1 MKFGLSLS
9 QFRSPGIRLMQ
20 RWRLAT
26 KITVLIA
33 VMIVPLLVLQWL
45 AVRQS
50 LDQREF
56 AQREQAGAL
65 LVRDLAVTMGQIHA
79 WHELSDV
86 AADTA
91 SSSHRQAVGQTLKA
105 AVDALDKQVAATDA
119 FEFAKPWSVQ
129 RDRLR
134 ALGDRQVEPGAAL
147 DAEVADRLA
156 GLHQLINIAA
166 ERSGLLF
173 DPEPLTY
180 FLMDLS
186 SERLPAMMSSLAE
199 VSWAARQ
206 DGPHRAQLP
215 ALADQLQTHVSQAKD
230 RMDAAVRAGGRAP
243 ASWETALAAATTL
256 ARQARELGAAPLLAG
271 EPGLAEGAES
281 TAVDAVTKDSAL
293 LGVGAAREALLLAQQ
308 DVVSRLSLLLVERV
322 RQSQLQFMGSLALS
336 LAGLLVMLYL
346 ARCFYLSFEGAV
358 SAVSRAV
365 RAITAGNLA
374 VHVSVPGE
382 DELAH
387 TGSELE
393 TMAEQ
398 LSSMVSDIRST
409 AVRVGQAGARVA
421 EDGRSLAERTESQAA
436 SLRQSLASVQHLT
449 SAVAANAQAANRLN
463 VLTNGLRER
472 SEESVGLM
480 RDTVGSIHALEER
493 TRRVAEINRVIDD
506 IAFQTNLLALN
517 ASVEAARAG
526 ESGKGFAVVASEVR
540 QLAQR
545 CAEAASEIR
554 SLIEQTTE
562 QVDEVTSRVEG
573 VSSTLSGMVQ
583 GVGEV
588 STQLSVIADAS
599 DQQSRGLDE
608 VALAVASLDVITH
621 QNAEA
626 VSRSTEASAGLVEQ
640 AQALQT
646 SVASIRLRQGSA
658 DEAQALVKRAIERL
672 HGAGWQQAARE
683 FNAPRNSYV
692 DRDLYIFVLDRA
704 GRYHVHSAKPDLVG
718 QTVYQTQVLD
728 PGAFMARAVEQVTQ
742 GPGWVDYIAQHPVS
756 GEPMPKASYMVPIDD
771 DVFIGCGVYRTV
783 DVVDDGRADKATRPV
798 PRVVSKPVAA

>member
-365 RAITAGNLA
+365 RDPMRQAIHFVMA
-374 VHVSVPGE
+374 VEKASARGRPSTRTLVTSSAKCRPCRLSRKARTSSGVHPVTS
-382 DELAH
+382 A
-387 TGSELE
+387 
-393 TMAEQ
+393 MA
-398 LSSMVSDIRST
+398 VI
-409 AVRVGQAGARVA
+409 AR
-421 EDGRSLAERTESQAA
+421 GQAA
-436 SLRQSLASVQHLT
+436 S
-449 SAVAANAQAANRLN
+449 
-463 VLTNGLRER
+463 
-472 SEESVGLM
+472 
-480 RDTVGSIHALEER
+480 
-493 TRRVAEINRVIDD
+493 
-506 IAFQTNLLALN
+506 
-517 ASVEAARAG
+517 
-526 ESGKGFAVVASEVR
+526 
-540 QLAQR
+540 
-545 CAEAASEIR
+545 
-554 SLIEQTTE
+554 
-562 QVDEVTSRVEG
+562 
-573 VSSTLSGMVQ
+573 
-583 GVGEV
+583 
-588 STQLSVIADAS
+588 
-599 DQQSRGLDE
+599 
-608 VALAVASLDVITH
+608 
-621 QNAEA
+621 
-626 VSRSTEASAGLVEQ
+626 ASA
-640 AQALQT
+640 
-646 SVASIRLRQGSA
+646 
-658 DEAQALVKRAIERL
+658 
-672 HGAGWQQAARE
+672 
-683 FNAPRNSYV
+683 
-692 DRDLYIFVLDRA
+692 
-704 GRYHVHSAKPDLVG
+704 
-718 QTVYQTQVLD
+718 
-728 PGAFMARAVEQVTQ
+728 
-742 GPGWVDYIAQHPVS
+742 
-756 GEPMPKASYMVPIDD
+756 
-771 DVFIGCGVYRTV
+771 
-783 DVVDDGRADKATRPV
+783 
-798 PRVVSKPVAA
+798 